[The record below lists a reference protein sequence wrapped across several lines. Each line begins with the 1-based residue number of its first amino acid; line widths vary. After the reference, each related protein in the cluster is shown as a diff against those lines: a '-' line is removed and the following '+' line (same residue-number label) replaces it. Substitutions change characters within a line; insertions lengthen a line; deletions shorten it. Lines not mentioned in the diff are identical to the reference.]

1 MTTLN
6 YLLTINNTRAVAMS
20 KKNNLPSKTN
30 IKAMNSCKVRF
41 LKRKKTFHSFCVQIN
56 KDPSGYRKCVLGVYG
71 YKGDIARSRRQI
83 ALFASKSDANQKL
96 ITAMYILNN
105 RSEIE
110 MANAIKTVKRAT
122 S

>member
-1 MTTLN
+1 MTTLD

-30 IKAMNSCKVRF
+30 MRVMDSCKIRF
-41 LKRKKTFHSFCVQIN
+41 LKRKKTFHGFCVEIN

-71 YKGDIARSRRQI
+71 YKGDLARSRRKI
-83 ALFASKSDANQKL
+83 ALFASKSDANQQL
-96 ITAMYILNN
+96 VTTMYLDYH
-105 RSEIE
+105 SEKSI
-110 MANAIKTVKRAT
+110 ANAITVKRAT